1 MSKHSLF
8 SPLEMLLSWG
18 EGRKGSR
25 LRKWLSRLCGEMGRL
40 MLSWVAVVVVTCEC
54 V

>member
-18 EGRKGSR
+18 GGRKGEQAQ
-25 LRKWLSRLCGEMGRL
+25 KMAQQ
-40 MLSWVAVVVVTCEC
+40 AVWGDGKTHAFLGGSGGGDM
-54 V
+54 